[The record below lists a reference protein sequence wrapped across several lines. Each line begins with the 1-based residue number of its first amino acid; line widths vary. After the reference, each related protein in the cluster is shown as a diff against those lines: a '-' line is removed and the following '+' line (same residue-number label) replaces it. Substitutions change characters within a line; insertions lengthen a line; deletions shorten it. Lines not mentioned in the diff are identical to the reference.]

1 MIGPDLNKIC
11 NEHLQREF
19 ANLLTDAIKDMGVTK
34 DTFSISFR
42 ISVDFV
48 NGEPVSV
55 SREMPC

>member
-1 MIGPDLNKIC
+1 MVGPDLNKIC
-11 NEHLQREF
+11 DGHLQREF

-55 SREMPC
+55 SREMP